1 MIVIEGGRDQDTLLK
16 QLKGMQKYFK
26 FDLEVMESEIPSYI
40 EGSDSVP
47 GGMPENESEP
57 VKRGRKKA
65 V

>member
-26 FDLEVMESEIPSYI
+26 FDLEVI
-40 EGSDSVP
+40 EDAK
-47 GGMPENESEP
+47 ESEP
-57 VKRGRKKA
+57 AQKTEQGESEPGKKGRKKA